1 MDTALVTGA
10 SRGVGKGVAV
20 ALAATGFKVFATGRS
35 VGSADLPAPIER
47 IHCDHTSDTDT
58 EAAFRQI
65 EDAGGLAVLVNSA
78 WGGYERMM
86 ENGEFTWPAPFWQQ
100 PPHRWSSMIDA
111 GVRAAFFAS
120 AYAARIMIRQRRGL
134 IVNISYWAAQRHL
147 GNTVYGIAKAA
158 TDKMYYRYRRDRIW
172 PAKSPR
178 RQPWH
183 CGRLDSSTEGRFTG
197 TISHRWSEELFSLVV
212 VDASRFRNRAD
223 FLSSKAKTSTRSTST
238 TRWSWKARKPK
249 GPFSLRSPRLRAVPA
264 GLDRNSVRS
273 SPRALKS
280 CSGMRRSTP
289 TRPRHCTTKRL
300 FVLVLCF
307 HRHSGFVPSNSSREV
322 ES

>member
-20 ALAATGFKVFATGRS
+20 ALAAAGFKVFATGRS

-58 EAAFRQI
+58 QAVFRRI

-100 PPHRWSSMIDA
+100 SPHRWSSMIDA

-158 TDKMYYRYRRDRIW
+158 TDKMTSDMARELRGYGVAAISLYPGLVRTERVLAAAQGGWLDLTNSE
-172 PAKSPR
+172 SPEFIGKVVAALYTDPGLLKR
-178 RQPWH
+178 SGTVIVAAEAARELGIVDTDGRQPVP
-183 CGRLDSSTEGRFTG
+183 L
-197 TISHRWSEELFSLVV
+197 SLE
-212 VDASRFRNRAD
+212 A
-223 FLSSKAKTSTRSTST
+223 L
-238 TRWSWKARKPK
+238 
-249 GPFSLRSPRLRAVPA
+249 A
-264 GLDRNSVRS
+264 G
-273 SPRALKS
+273 
-280 CSGMRRSTP
+280 C
-289 TRPRHCTTKRL
+289 
-300 FVLVLCF
+300 
-307 HRHSGFVPSNSSREV
+307 E
-322 ES
+322 